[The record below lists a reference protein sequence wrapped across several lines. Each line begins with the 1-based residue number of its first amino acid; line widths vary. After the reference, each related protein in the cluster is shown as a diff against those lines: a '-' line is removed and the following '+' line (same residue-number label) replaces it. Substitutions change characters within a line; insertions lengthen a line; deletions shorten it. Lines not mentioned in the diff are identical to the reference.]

1 MEWLSWGER
10 SRGVTELNES
20 RRLVIHSEDD
30 IIVARQLGRE
40 IASRL
45 DFSLSDLTLIATAIS
60 EIARNIVEH
69 AGEGEIQ
76 MEIEENGSHQGISI
90 TARDQ
95 GPGIEDLELAMRDGF
110 TSKQGLGLGL
120 PGSQRIMDEFR
131 IESAKGAGT
140 TVIMKKWRQRV

>member
-1 MEWLSWGER
+1 
-10 SRGVTELNES
+10 VTELNES

>member
-140 TVIMKKWRQRV
+140 TVIMKKWRRRV